1 MDNNY
6 INNGYI
12 ICKSIGDI
20 INNKHCKPV
29 KCQSK
34 ADIEYRLNFLK
45 SHNLMTLSDFVIDK
59 DEFISFL
66 GEDKYRKLSSVVNK
80 AVFRQIKNDLMS
92 NEISTRLSEN
102 GVKNIILKGTE
113 LSKFYPENIVRTSND
128 IDIYI
133 DKKDFKTTDKILS
146 DNGFTFENTFDN
158 QEFSYKKDPGYFIEL
173 HTTMEGFNKHQK
185 KILKS
190 LADNATCING
200 NRYVLTYNDCYIYSL
215 FHLYKHF
222 ILSGV
227 GVRMFLDIY
236 LVQKN
241 TSLDFDYIATKLKA
255 LGINK
260 FAETVT
266 EINCCLFENKKAD
279 DELKEVIEFIF
290 NSGTFGK
297 TSSNIHLKEI
307 NSEMIYESN
316 LEKFKIDNGLG
327 FISMK
332 KRYPIL
338 KKLPFLYPIS
348 FIHRFFYGIIHKR
361 DVIKNTK
368 DSKNFISKDRVNNYK
383 KIFDIMKID

>member
-1 MDNNY
+1 
-6 INNGYI
+6 
-12 ICKSIGDI
+12 
-20 INNKHCKPV
+20 
-29 KCQSK
+29 
-34 ADIEYRLNFLK
+34 
-45 SHNLMTLSDFVIDK
+45 
-59 DEFISFL
+59 
-66 GEDKYRKLSSVVNK
+66 
-80 AVFRQIKNDLMS
+80 
-92 NEISTRLSEN
+92 
-102 GVKNIILKGTE
+102 
-113 LSKFYPENIVRTSND
+113 
-128 IDIYI
+128 
-133 DKKDFKTTDKILS
+133 
-146 DNGFTFENTFDN
+146 
-158 QEFSYKKDPGYFIEL
+158 
-173 HTTMEGFNKHQK
+173 
-185 KILKS
+185 
-190 LADNATCING
+190 
-200 NRYVLTYNDCYIYSL
+200 
-215 FHLYKHF
+215 
-222 ILSGV
+222 
-227 GVRMFLDIY
+227 MFLDIY

-241 TSLDFDYIATKLKA
+241 TSLDFGYIATKLKA